1 MIFLIFQMGTILP
14 LLGILIYGFREN
26 QASALANLETQMTHN
41 MKAAVHA
48 SAEMIDTVGHTIST
62 VGASVAIDP
71 INFKTGRGTD
81 VIWRGLTS
89 ADQIDALYVS
99 LEDGFHRVV
108 TRVDEDRRK
117 SDPQIPPSANWH
129 SSYIDDFSTGDSRS
143 RHRQFFEE
151 WGGEIIANYSA
162 PTKLDIRK
170 LPHYIQAKSSRKLA
184 VGEVSINPDT
194 GFQVI
199 SLGFPVIKE
208 DTFIGFVGANITLSN
223 ISKYLRDNRVS
234 PNSVTIVYDN
244 DRNLIAS
251 SDLSLIRG
259 AALTKHG
266 AALLDIPDQ
275 RIQKALK
282 HNHKAFL
289 QSFVLDME
297 DGEKISIMEM
307 KFPSR
312 FGNNWR
318 VLSIAP
324 TDDFV
329 GDLIQTNREIA
340 IITAILILTLSL
352 VIFISSIQIRKTV
365 NQMALEFSEI
375 GQFKLS
381 ESIRLN
387 SIVREIDLIEQSK
400 EKMKLSLKSFG
411 RYVPTD
417 VVRQLLVSGEEAKL
431 GGERRKMTIFFSD
444 IANFTTISE
453 KMSPEKIVDELGDY
467 FTLMRSSLA
476 INRGV
481 VDKYI
486 GDGILA
492 IFNAPVKIPEHEIA
506 GCLSAINAQRMLRDD
521 RLQREKEQ
529 RPIFHTRIGL
539 DVGEVLVGNIG
550 TADRF
555 SYTVI
560 GDPVNLASRLEGLC
574 KFYGVEIVCS
584 GELRENTGDR
594 FEWRY
599 LDNVSVAGRT
609 GSTQVHELLGEKGQV
624 DPDIL
629 SQRNSYEEAI
639 ACYMNGSFDDSA
651 RLFASLVA
659 HKPNNLAAKI
669 MARRA
674 RKLNRSPPE
683 GPWLGIYSHTKK

>member
-1 MIFLIFQMGTILP
+1 M
-14 LLGILIYGFREN
+14 GILIYGFREN
-26 QASALANLETQMTHN
+26 QASALANLESQMTHN
-41 MKAAVHA
+41 MNAAVHA
-48 SAEMIDTVGHTIST
+48 SAEMIDTVGHTIAT
-62 VGASVAIDP
+62 VAASVAIDP
-71 INFKTGRGTD
+71 IKFKTGRGTD
-81 VIWRGLTS
+81 VIWRGLNS

-117 SDPQIPPSANWH
+117 ADPQIPPSANWH
-129 SSYIDDFSTGDSRS
+129 SSYIDSFSAGDVRS
-143 RHRQFFEE
+143 RHRQFFYE
-151 WGGEIIANYSA
+151 WGGEIIASYSA

-170 LPHYIQAKSSRKLA
+170 LPHYIQAKAYRKLA
-184 VGEVSINPDT
+184 IGEASINPDT

-199 SLGFPVIKE
+199 SLGFPIIKKNK
-208 DTFIGFVGANITLSN
+208 FIGFVGANITLAN
-223 ISKYLRDNRVS
+223 ISKYLRGNRVS
-234 PNSVTIVYDN
+234 PNSLTVIYD
-244 DRNLIAS
+244 DERNLIAS
-251 SDLSLIRG
+251 SDLSLIKEAALVKRG
-259 AALTKHG
+259 AT
-266 AALLDIPDQ
+266 LLGISDQ
-275 RIQKALK
+275 RIQQALK
-282 HNHKAFL
+282 HNHKAF
-289 QSFVLDME
+289 QKSFVFDME
-297 DGEKISIMEM
+297 DGQKISIMEM

-312 FGNNWR
+312 FGRNWR

-340 IITAILILTLSL
+340 IITIFLILALSL
-352 VIFISSIQIRKTV
+352 VIFIGSIQIRKTV
-365 NQMALEFSEI
+365 NQLALEFSEI

-381 ESIRLN
+381 DSGRLN

-444 IANFTTISE
+444 IANFTTVSE
-453 KMSPEKIVDELGDY
+453 KMSPEEIVDELGDY
-467 FTLMRSSLA
+467 FTLMRTALV
-476 INRGV
+476 NNYGT

-492 IFNAPVKIPEHEIA
+492 IFNAPVKISQHEIA
-506 GCLSAINAQRMLRDD
+506 GCLSAIDAQRMLKDD
-521 RLQREKEQ
+521 RLQREKEK
-529 RPIFHTRIGL
+529 RPLFHTRIGL
-539 DVGEVLVGNIG
+539 DVGDVLVGNIG

-584 GELRENTGDR
+584 AELRENTGDR

-609 GSTQVHELLGEKGQV
+609 GSTKVFELLGEKGKV
-624 DPDIL
+624 DPEIL
-629 SQRNSYEEAI
+629 SQRNSYEQAI
-639 ACYMNGSFDDSA
+639 ASYMNGTFDDSA
-651 RLFASLVA
+651 QLFAILAANNPS
-659 HKPNNLAAKI
+659 NLAAKI

-674 RKLNRSPPE
+674 KKLNRSPPE